1 MSNDESKE
9 WLNRKIRDKSIT
21 CYSESD
27 LKLDPT
33 HIGHGGFGVVHKAT
47 IKKSG
52 IIVAR
57 KTSSPGQYGDDGEYF
72 KHLVKE
78 VRCLLLPRGTVV
90 VVFVVVVLIKKQYF
104 RFKYVVPIGYSL
116 IISCKCT

>member
-1 MSNDESKE
+1 MSSNEECKE
-9 WLNRKIRDKSIT
+9 WLNRKIREKSIP
-21 CYSESD
+21 CYSESE

-47 IKKSG
+47 IKKDG
-52 IIVAR
+52 TIVAR

-78 VRCLLLPRGTVV
+78 VRYLLLPRYTVV
-90 VVFVVVVLIKKQYF
+90 VGLFLL
-104 RFKYVVPIGYSL
+104 RNRNFKIQICCSD
-116 IISCKCT
+116 

>member
-1 MSNDESKE
+1 MFKGFYSINSLNCDKELRLPKVQMSNDESKE

-72 KHLVKE
+72 KHFVKE
-78 VRCLLLPRGTVV
+78 VCYLLLLRYSLL
-90 VVFVVVVLIKKQYF
+90 FLFIKK
-104 RFKYVVPIGYSL
+104 
-116 IISCKCT
+116 